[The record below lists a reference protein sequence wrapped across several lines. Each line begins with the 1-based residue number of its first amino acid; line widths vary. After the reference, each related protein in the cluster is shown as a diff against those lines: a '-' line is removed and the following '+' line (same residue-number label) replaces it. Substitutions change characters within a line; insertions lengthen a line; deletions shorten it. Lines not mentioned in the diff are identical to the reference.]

1 MFFRLM
7 SSLNHNILRCLGG
20 VSNIV
25 DHILY
30 IFLCCLFGIILDMH
44 SRILH
49 ILEQVVI
56 LCSHSSFNILS
67 HILFRLLLGFMSM
80 VSECIFRLSQIIKFL
95 VFILDGICLC
105 GILRWVVVSLEG
117 VRLWQ
122 SICWIINGEI
132 WRGMSWV
139 RGDNMTIRSVVY
151 CMSRLVLCCDSCADR
166 RIVVISRSGPK
177 VLNMLWRVPGIV
189 LAVPSKQVGAFL

>member
-1 MFFRLM
+1 M

-30 IFLCCLFGIILDMH
+30 IFLCCFFGIILEMH
-44 SRILH
+44 SSILH
-49 ILEQVVI
+49 ILEQVII
-56 LCSHSSFNILS
+56 LHSHSSFNILS

-105 GILRWVVVSLEG
+105 GILRWVAVNLDRVS
-117 VRLWQ
+117 LWQ
-122 SICWIINGEI
+122 SIWWIINGEI
-132 WRGMSWV
+132 LRRMSWV
-139 RGDNMTIRSVVY
+139 KGDNMTIRSVAD
-151 CMSRLVLCCDSCADR
+151 CRSRLVLCCDSCAGW
-166 RIVVISRSGPK
+166 RIVVINRSGSK